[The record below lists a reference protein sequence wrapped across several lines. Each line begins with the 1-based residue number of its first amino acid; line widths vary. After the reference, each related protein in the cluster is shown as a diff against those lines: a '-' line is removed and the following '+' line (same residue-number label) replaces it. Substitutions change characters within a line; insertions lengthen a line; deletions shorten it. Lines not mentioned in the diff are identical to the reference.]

1 MLADCAQV
9 LVAAGGKLLTLVY
22 QGEGAGQQPEEV
34 ILRGQGYMV
43 ESKLPPVRTQR

>member
-34 ILRGQGYMV
+34 ILRVQGYMV
-43 ESKLPPVRTQR
+43 EGNLPPVRAQR